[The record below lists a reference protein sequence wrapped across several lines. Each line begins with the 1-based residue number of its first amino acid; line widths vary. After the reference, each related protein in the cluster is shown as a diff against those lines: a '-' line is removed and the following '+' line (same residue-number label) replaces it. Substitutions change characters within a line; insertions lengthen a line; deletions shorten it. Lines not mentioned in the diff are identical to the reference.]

1 MNAVDS
7 DGLPV
12 LSLAAVNG
20 HVDCIGPLVGE
31 GGANVNAKARRSV
44 LYQHGIGLA
53 YTHDCIVVRHWSKET
68 PKTSIYGRRHQIII
82 HFSQYGWEA
91 GW

>member
-53 YTHDCIVVRHWSKET
+53 YTHV
-68 PKTSIYGRRHQIII
+68 
-82 HFSQYGWEA
+82 
-91 GW
+91 